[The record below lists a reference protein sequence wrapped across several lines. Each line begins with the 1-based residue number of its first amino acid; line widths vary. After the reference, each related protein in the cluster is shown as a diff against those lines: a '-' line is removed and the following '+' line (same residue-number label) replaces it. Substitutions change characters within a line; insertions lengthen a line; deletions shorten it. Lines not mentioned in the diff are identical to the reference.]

1 MKLIFTLFLFAALAF
16 CTLSSVH
23 SQVPPDDG
31 NPDTTAHPGLPITE
45 AMTDQVSDSAGR
57 QQTPVIV
64 DTNIMVSHLDFAGT
78 TLYDALTAIA
88 RAYNLSLYVDSSV
101 TGTISLRLDK
111 VMLNEALQFIF
122 DQYHLGWQRS
132 GKIIRVYHVATPPT
146 PPPPLDITY
155 LNALLTLNVTD
166 VSLKRLVDTLITMTG
181 DNIVVE
187 GPALGTITGRIVS
200 LPVDKALAVLLP
212 VNGYSIRIVDDV
224 IYIDRAEADQTDQ
237 PRVRNLRL
245 ECNDGLVT
253 LSAEGVSLT
262 DVLRMLSSECGLNIS
277 IQADIR
283 QRCTASFVKRSYE
296 EALTY
301 LLLNTDF
308 TFREVGGTYFIGDK
322 KSRDLHDSKLVV
334 INHMIA
340 STVAKQIPASLS
352 EGLTITEVTEHN
364 GLLLTGPRTSIA
376 KVEDFISTVDVR
388 PAQVLFEVLVV
399 DYTKT
404 DRDEFKITANNSG
417 SDASQSETYWPNINV
432 NASGSEANDALRSL
446 ERRLGWSNLGVLD
459 DDFFVQ
465 LQWMQ
470 QEGKAIVQSHPRIA
484 TLNGHSASIKI
495 GTTQYY
501 LLETETV
508 YPSQQSNI
516 STQTSQRF
524 ETIEANMSL
533 VVTPYVSRQ
542 GDLIVEIKPEF
553 TTPTGDLSSD
563 IPPTLNHRLLESTL
577 RLHNGETIVLGGLV
591 QRTKRQTIDKVP
603 LLGSIPLL
611 GKLFQNRSS
620 EDVSSE
626 LMVYVTPYVQYG
638 SEGRIDLDSV
648 KVFK

>member
-1 MKLIFTLFLFAALAF
+1 MKVLIMFIFCIATTL
-16 CTLSSVH
+16 CILSGVY
-23 SQVPPDDG
+23 SQEPLDDG
-31 NPDTTAHPGLPITE
+31 NSSTINSHDTTTTIT
-45 AMTDQVSDSAGR
+45 TPYQVSDSTGR
-57 QQTPVIV
+57 QQAPIIADTSIV
-64 DTNIMVSHLDFAGT
+64 VSHLDFAGT

-88 RAYNLSLYVDSSV
+88 RAYNLSLFVDSSV
-101 TGTISLRLDK
+101 TGTISLRLDN
-111 VMLNEALQFIF
+111 VLLNDALQFIF
-122 DQYHLGWQRS
+122 DEYHLGWQRS
-132 GKIIRVYHVATPPT
+132 GKIVKVYRIVSPPP
-146 PPPPLDITY
+146 PPPPLDIVY
-155 LNALLTLNVTD
+155 HDSLLSLNVTN
-166 VSLKRLVDTLITMTG
+166 VGLKRLVDTLITMTG
-181 DNIVVE
+181 DNIVIE
-187 GPALGTITGRIVS
+187 GPTLGTITGRIVS

-212 VNGYSIRIVDDV
+212 TNGYSIRTVDDV
-224 IYIDRAEADQTDQ
+224 IYIDRADADKTDQ

-245 ECNDGLVT
+245 ECDDGLVT
-253 LSAEGVSLT
+253 LSAEGVDLT
-262 DVLRMLSSECGLNIS
+262 DVLRMLSNECGLNIS

-283 QRCTASFVKRSYE
+283 LRCTASFVKRSYD

-308 TFREVGGTYFIGDK
+308 TFRAVGGTYFIGDK
-322 KSRDLHDSKLVV
+322 KSKDLHYSKLIV

-376 KVEDFISTVDVR
+376 KVEDFIATVDVR

-404 DRDEFKITANNSG
+404 DRDEFSITANNSG
-417 SDASQSETYWPNINV
+417 AAEGQSETYWPGINV
-432 NASGSEANDALRSL
+432 SASGSEANDALRSL
-446 ERRLGWSNLGVLD
+446 ERHLGWSNLGVLD

-470 QEGKAIVQSHPRIA
+470 QKGKAIVQSHPRIA

-508 YPSQQSNI
+508 YPSQQSNV

-553 TTPTGDLSSD
+553 TTPTGDLTAD
-563 IPPTLNHRLLESTL
+563 VPPTLNHRLLESTL